1 MWKKFNICL
10 NVLMGICG
18 GLWMAAGIYT
28 YWDYKTHLEL
38 YAQMSAPWYTPIL
51 LSGIASGAVI
61 LAALMVKVMI
71 RKKVKKGE
79 NGMKFLFHFA
89 ILSLI
94 YSAYY
99 LAMRMTA
106 DVLTDMDAAVCG
118 FFVVFDMGVIALVSA
133 WFLLKE

>member
-1 MWKKFNICL
+1 MWDKL
-10 NVLMGICG
+10 NTFLNCVIGAFIG
-18 GLWMAAGIYT
+18 VFIAESIYT
-28 YWDYKTHLEL
+28 YWDYKTHPEL

-79 NGMKFLFHFA
+79 NGLKFLFHFA

>member
-1 MWKKFNICL
+1 
-10 NVLMGICG
+10 
-18 GLWMAAGIYT
+18 
-28 YWDYKTHLEL
+28 
-38 YAQMSAPWYTPIL
+38 
-51 LSGIASGAVI
+51 
-61 LAALMVKVMI
+61 MVKVMI

-79 NGMKFLFHFA
+79 NGMKFLFHVA
-89 ILSLI
+89 IFSLI

-99 LAMRMTA
+99 LAMRTTA